1 MSFPKNYTQ
10 NVVEKL
16 VLDLFKK
23 PKLSISL
30 DQQSETLYCLFLL
43 YVQIKNCQ
51 NMLKLSQNIYLYL
64 SISIY
69 LYLSIYIYL
78 SISIYL
84 SVYLSIYICLYLSI
98 SIYLSIHLSIYL
110 CIYLCIYLSIYLSSE
125 RENSHIGL
133 FYYFRCF

>member
-84 SVYLSIYICLYLSI
+84 SIYLSISVYIYLYLSIYQYIYLSI
-98 SIYLSIHLSIYL
+98 YAYIYVSIYLSI
-110 CIYLCIYLSIYLSSE
+110 
-125 RENSHIGL
+125 
-133 FYYFRCF
+133 